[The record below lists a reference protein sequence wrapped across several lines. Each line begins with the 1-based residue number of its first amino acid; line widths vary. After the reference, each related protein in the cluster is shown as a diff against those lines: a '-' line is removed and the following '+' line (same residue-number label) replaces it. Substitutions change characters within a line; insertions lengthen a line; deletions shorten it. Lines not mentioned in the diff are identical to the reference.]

1 MFSVYFRLAKKA
13 FGIAKK
19 ILLVFIVYVAVIGL
33 FMHFFSKGKSQVT
46 FDPVKMNR
54 EEIYKIV
61 NDPKLNKTKEG
72 KITLALYR
80 SIPCTLVGEACTN
93 NPVDGDKNFKKSL
106 FGFVTNLIVFPYVNP
121 PASGIYWVY
130 SGLQNANFIP
140 KTYAAG
146 FGGIGFNSLSAF
158 IPIWDAFR
166 KVAYL
171 ILVLVI
177 ITIGFM
183 IMFRMKL
190 NPQTVIT
197 VENAM
202 PKIIITLLLI
212 TFSYAIVGFAVD
224 LMYLVTIVG
233 VDLIGGALNLN
244 VLSFQKD
251 ILTSNLFYYI
261 FTGDNF
267 LIYMRAM
274 TGIFTMLPTL
284 IQGILLV
291 LYGIITMFLTLRFL
305 TSFTD
310 WLAKLS
316 GGVDAQG
323 TLSAV
328 FASLTTSVN
337 VGNIFAAVVALVI
350 SLGLGIFITMILV
363 VLFALFTILFLAFRI
378 FFILLSSLIQIIL
391 YLIFAPLI
399 ILLEAVPGR
408 SGFTSWLKN
417 IIGNLLTFPAVIF
430 LVIITN
436 GINKIYLGNQPTFTP
451 PFLSDI
457 NPNAIVPLID
467 AVMLL
472 MIPDLV
478 KTLKTAIIGKEAFG
492 LPISPGALFGAGGVA
507 ISTATGGL
515 SQLYYAQMGWNTI
528 SGIIG
533 KKKPAPGGEVEGLLE
548 PLAKEVTKK

>member
-1 MFSVYFRLAKKA
+1 MFSIYFHWAKKA
-13 FGIAKK
+13 FNIAKK
-19 ILLVFIVYVAVIGL
+19 ILLIIVVYFVVIGL
-33 FMHFFSKGKSQVT
+33 FMHFFSKGKPQVT
-46 FDPVKMNR
+46 FDPVKTNR

-61 NDPKLNKTKEG
+61 NDPTLNKTKEG

-80 SIPCTLVGEACTN
+80 SIPCLLIGEACTN
-93 NPVDGDKNFKKSL
+93 NPIDGNKNFKKSL
-106 FGFVTNLIVFPYVNP
+106 FGFMTNLIVFPYANP

-146 FGGIGFNSLSAF
+146 VGGIGFNSLSAF
-158 IPIWDAFR
+158 IPVWDAFR

-190 NPQTVIT
+190 NPQTVIS

-224 LMYLVTIVG
+224 LMYLITIVG

-244 VLSFQKD
+244 VPSFQKD
-251 ILTSNLFYYI
+251 ILTSNMFNYI
-261 FTGDNF
+261 FTRDNF
-267 LIYMRAM
+267 VIYIKAM
-274 TGIFTMLPTL
+274 GGIYLMLPEV
-284 IQGILLV
+284 IRYFLLG
-291 LYGIITMFLTLRFL
+291 LYIIISTFLTLRLL
-305 TSFTD
+305 TSLSD
-310 WLAKLS
+310 WIAKLMGHATAEGS
-316 GGVDAQG
+316 FF
-323 TLSAV
+323 TLIGAKWD
-328 FASLTTSVN
+328 
-337 VGNIFAAVVALVI
+337 VGSTAAAIIGLAI
-350 SLGLGIFITMILV
+350 ALGLGIIITGFLFI
-363 VLFALFTILFLAFRI
+363 LFVIFTFLFLAFRI

-417 IIGNLLTFPAVIF
+417 IIGNLLTFPTVIF
-430 LVIITN
+430 LIIITN

-478 KTLKTAIIGKEAFG
+478 KVLKQAIIGKEAFG
-492 LPISPGALFGAGGVA
+492 LPILPGILFGAGGQA

-515 SQLYYAQMGWNTI
+515 SQLYYAQMGLQAIAGHKDEHGNRVGGVL
-528 SGIIG
+528 SLIG
-533 KKKPAPGGEVEGLLE
+533 GLNQKKPSG
-548 PLAKEVTKK
+548 